1 VLFFNFERS
10 SLNVTTCQSARI
22 ARILQRFTSEATM
35 VLLIMELTVSTYG
48 TISMLENWRTCLA

>member
-48 TISMLENWRTCLA
+48 TISMLEN